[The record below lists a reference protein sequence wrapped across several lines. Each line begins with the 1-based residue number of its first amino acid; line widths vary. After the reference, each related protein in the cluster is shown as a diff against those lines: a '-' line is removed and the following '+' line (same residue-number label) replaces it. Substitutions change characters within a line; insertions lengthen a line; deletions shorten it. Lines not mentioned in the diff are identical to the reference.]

1 MCKLNTNIKD
11 MTPTL
16 SDAWPACMYS
26 VQVNLSRMCFD
37 KMLKN
42 VFNTIG
48 LLQKLCAPCIFSKI
62 NYVLQFYL
70 SI

>member
-11 MTPTL
+11 MNQTL
-16 SDAWPACMYS
+16 TDTGPAGMYS

-37 KMLKN
+37 KMLKT
-42 VFNTIG
+42 VSDTI
-48 LLQKLCAPCIFSKI
+48 LQKLYAPCIFSKI
-62 NYVLQFYL
+62 NYVFQFYL

>member
-11 MTPTL
+11 MNQTL
-16 SDAWPACMYS
+16 TDTGPACMYS

-37 KMLKN
+37 KMLKT
-42 VFNTIG
+42 VSNTI
-48 LLQKLCAPCIFSKI
+48 LQKLCAPCI
-62 NYVLQFYL
+62 YVFQFYL

>member
-11 MTPTL
+11 MNQTL
-16 SDAWPACMYS
+16 TDTGPACMYS

-37 KMLKN
+37 KMLKT
-42 VFNTIG
+42 VSNTI
-48 LLQKLCAPCIFSKI
+48 LQKLYAPCIFSKI
-62 NYVLQFYL
+62 NYVFQFYL